1 MKILITGAEGRVG
14 KAFQIMLQ
22 NEEVFA
28 FSKER
33 LDCTN
38 RYQVTRVV
46 EQIDPDLIIH
56 CAALTNVD
64 ACEREPVKTFMVNS
78 LALTHLVEAAGTRKL
93 MLFSSDYVFGES
105 SVIPYQETDTPSPQS
120 MYAYS
125 KWLGEELV
133 KYHPST
139 YIIRTSW
146 LFGGDGDFVDKIIQK
161 AKESDEITVVD
172 DQVGT
177 PTYIKDLVQG
187 SIQLL
192 QHPPG
197 IYHFSNSGTC
207 SRYEWAK
214 AIVSYVPN
222 EVYIQAGSTISQS
235 NVAKRPSHT
244 ILSNEKWK
252 RVTGED
258 VRNWR
263 EALEEYMEG
272 RLDDEF

>member
-28 FSKER
+28 FSKQT

-46 EQIDPDLIIH
+46 EQINPDLIVH

-64 ACEREPVKTFMVNS
+64 ACEREPVKAFMVNS

-93 MLFSSDYVFGES
+93 MLFSSDYVFGEP
-105 SVIPYQETDTPSPQS
+105 SVIPYQETDPPSPQS
-120 MYAYS
+120 IYAYS

-133 KYHPST
+133 KYHPSV

-161 AKESDEITVVD
+161 AKETDEIMVVD

-197 IYHFSNSGTC
+197 IYHFSNSGSC

-222 EVYIQAGSTISQS
+222 EVYIQAGQTISQS
-235 NVAKRPSHT
+235 NVAKRPYHT
-244 ILSNEKWK
+244 VLSNEKWK

>member
-28 FSKER
+28 FSKQT

-38 RYQVTRVV
+38 RYKVTRVV
-46 EQIDPDLIIH
+46 EQIDPDLMIH
-56 CAALTNVD
+56 CAAMTNVD
-64 ACEREPVKTFMVNS
+64 ACEREPVKAFMVNS

-93 MLFSSDYVFGES
+93 MLLSSDYVFGEP
-105 SVIPYQETDTPSPQS
+105 SVIPYQENDTPSPQS
-120 MYAYS
+120 VYAYS
-125 KWLGEELV
+125 KWLGEELI

-161 AKESDEITVVD
+161 AKEIDEITVVD

-187 SIQLL
+187 SIKLL

-214 AIVSYVPN
+214 AIVSYLPN
-222 EVYIQAGSTISQS
+222 EVYIRTGPTIPQS